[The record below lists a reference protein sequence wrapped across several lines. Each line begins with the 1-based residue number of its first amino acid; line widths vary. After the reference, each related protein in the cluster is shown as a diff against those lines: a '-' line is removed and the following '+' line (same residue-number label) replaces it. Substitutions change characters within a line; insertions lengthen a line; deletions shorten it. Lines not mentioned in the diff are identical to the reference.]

1 MKTPNFWNSKN
12 FVSNLLLPLSFI
24 YGFLRFL
31 DVFFFKVYKSNN
43 LKIICIENIKDRRNG
58 KKTVAIEIGK
68 ILRENNIH
76 FAYLSKGYKGR
87 IKNFTKVDL
96 TKHSP
101 IDVGDE
107 PLILAKYNDTFICKN
122 RKEALMKLSEN
133 YDYKYI
139 IMDDGFQNPTIF
151 KDKSIVVVD
160 GKNGIGNGRLLPSGA
175 LRETISSAIKRAS
188 FFIIVNKDETNFF
201 EKIDNKKEIINAS
214 IQEENK
220 NFGKD
225 RYIAFCGLGKPQ
237 KFFDSLKKANYNVI
251 KEIVFE
257 DHYYYK
263 DKDLKQIL
271 DIAEKNNAKVITTEK
286 DFVKLPNN
294 YKGKVE
300 ILKINVMFENKDRL
314 KELLL
319 ND

>member
-1 MKTPNFWNSKN
+1 MELKLEKMQLKDIAKVAEINVTGWKVAYASFMDKN
-12 FVSNLLLPLSFI
+12 FLNSLT
-24 YGFLRFL
+24 
-31 DVFFFKVYKSNN
+31 
-43 LKIICIENIKDRRNG
+43 IKD
-58 KKTVAIEIGK
+58 
-68 ILRENNIH
+68 
-76 FAYLSKGYKGR
+76 
-87 IKNFTKVDL
+87 KV
-96 TKHSP
+96 
-101 IDVGDE
+101 E
-107 PLILAKYNDTFICKN
+107 
-122 RKEALMKLSEN
+122 KL
-133 YDYKYI
+133 
-139 IMDDGFQNPTIF
+139 
-151 KDKSIVVVD
+151 
-160 GKNGIGNGRLLPSGA
+160 
-175 LRETISSAIKRAS
+175 
-188 FFIIVNKDETNFF
+188 
-201 EKIDNKKEIINAS
+201 
-214 IQEENK
+214 NK

-319 ND
+319 NE

>member
-12 FVSNLLLPLSFI
+12 FISNLLLPLSFI

-31 DVFFFKVYKSNN
+31 DVFFSKEYKSNN
-43 LKIICIENIKDRRNG
+43 LKIICIGNITAGGNG
-58 KKTVAIEIGK
+58 KTPVAIEIGK

-122 RKEALMKLSEN
+122 RKEALMKLSEH

-201 EKIDNKKEIINAS
+201 EKINNKKEIINAS

-237 KFFDSLKKANYNVI
+237 KFFDSLKKTNCNVV

>member
-31 DVFFFKVYKSNN
+31 DVFFSKEYKSNN
-43 LKIICIENIKDRRNG
+43 LKIICIGNITAGGNG
-58 KKTVAIEIGK
+58 KTPVAIEIGK

-201 EKIDNKKEIINAS
+201 EKINNKKEIINAS

-220 NFGKD
+220 NCGKD
-225 RYIAFCGLGKPQ
+225 KYIAFCGLGKPQ

-257 DHYYYK
+257 DHYCYK
-263 DKDLKQIL
+263 DKDLKQIF

-286 DFVKLPNN
+286 DFVKLTNN

>member
-31 DVFFFKVYKSNN
+31 DVFFSKEYKSNN
-43 LKIICIENIKDRRNG
+43 LKIICIGNITAGGNG
-58 KKTVAIEIGK
+58 KTPVAIEIGK

-201 EKIDNKKEIINAS
+201 EKINNKKEIINAS
-214 IQEENK
+214 IREENK

-237 KFFDSLKKANYNVI
+237 KFFDSLKKTNYNVI